1 MAQAAL
7 PALFHPHRVR
17 SPAAPL
23 DQPLFSACTPGCW
36 GLHEGISA
44 EGASLEVNSPC
55 LHPHCPASLFSSS
68 QSAQTMPLL
77 LTGFREME
85 IDTLRRGW
93 REM

>member
-7 PALFHPHRVR
+7 PALFHPHRVG

-55 LHPHCPASLFSSS
+55 LHPTARPASFPPLS
-68 QSAQTMPLL
+68 QPRQCH
-77 LTGFREME
+77 FC
-85 IDTLRRGW
+85 
-93 REM
+93 